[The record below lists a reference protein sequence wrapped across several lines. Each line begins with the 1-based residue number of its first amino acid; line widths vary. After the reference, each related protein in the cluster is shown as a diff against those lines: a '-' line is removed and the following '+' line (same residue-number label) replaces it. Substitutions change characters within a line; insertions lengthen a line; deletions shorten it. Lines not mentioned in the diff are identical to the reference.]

1 MREINGTV
9 ENVCVPWLTHYCLGY
24 SYIYIHIYI
33 KLRNDLKFSPCT
45 SVLIKLKFS

>member
-24 SYIYIHIYI
+24 SYIYTHIYKAKKRPKI
-33 KLRNDLKFSPCT
+33 
-45 SVLIKLKFS
+45 